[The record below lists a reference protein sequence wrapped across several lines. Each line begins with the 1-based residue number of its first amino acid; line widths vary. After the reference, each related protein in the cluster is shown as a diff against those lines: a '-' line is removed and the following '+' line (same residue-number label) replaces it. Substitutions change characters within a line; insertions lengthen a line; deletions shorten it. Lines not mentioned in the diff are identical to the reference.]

1 MSYGRGGTYAD
12 DYDDDSDSEDDPGPP
27 PEGFSGIYV
36 GDQGSD
42 DDFSDD
48 DDEPPPPP
56 EGHMGVFGNGSGGGG
71 MHFPPARNQ
80 FPPMHAQFPPTRAAS
95 ASTSSTPGKGSAR
108 QWTEQQLAMQRRG
121 VDSEANGSPGEYDDD
136 DSSGDELEDGAG
148 ADAGSSGDEGGRPA
162 TASMSR
168 EDAQAAA
175 LGMTPSMKDGRL
187 DALAESRTGIEGGA
201 VEKPDFKREE
211 AAPEK
216 KKLGRWGTGGVGVS
230 ADLEASMST
239 KPKRGLF
246 GRFGGAKAP
255 TPVKEEPAEDA
266 AEAAP
271 PASEEEADAAAEAAE
286 EASGRPPMRR
296 EGAVFGWV
304 FKRGGLKSKGWR
316 KRFCVYEPKVKRFT
330 CAPIPPHRSRA
341 SLLPRAPSLP
351 CLHDDHTTEHTR
363 PNFPSQVLRLR
374 ASCKGGPAAQRA
386 REGDAGGC
394 RRQGCSPLKDGAAH
408 VPSDGAHTTRR
419 RRGRSGDGHRISGWG
434 YGESEVRVQVQH

>member
-1 MSYGRGGTYAD
+1 MMSYGRGGTYAD

-216 KKLGRWGTGGVGVS
+216 KKLGRWGTGGVDVDQTEKGTVRAIRRRQS
-230 ADLEASMST
+230 
-239 KPKRGLF
+239 PYPRQ
-246 GRFGGAKAP
+246 GGACR
-255 TPVKEEPAEDA
+255 
-266 AEAAP
+266 
-271 PASEEEADAAAEAAE
+271 
-286 EASGRPPMRR
+286 GRC
-296 EGAVFGWV
+296 
-304 FKRGGLKSKGWR
+304 RGGAA
-316 KRFCVYEPKVKRFT
+316 RFRGRGGRGGGGGGGGERQASDAT
-330 CAPIPPHRSRA
+330 GGRSLRLGVQA
-341 SLLPRAPSLP
+341 RG
-351 CLHDDHTTEHTR
+351 
-363 PNFPSQVLRLR
+363 SQVQGVAQALLRLR
-374 ASCKGGPAAQRA
+374 AQSQTLHVRPNPSPSQSCLAPPSR
-386 REGDAGGC
+386 
-394 RRQGCSPLKDGAAH
+394 PLSSL
-408 VPSDGAHTTRR
+408 PP
-419 RRGRSGDGHRISGWG
+419 
-434 YGESEVRVQVQH
+434 